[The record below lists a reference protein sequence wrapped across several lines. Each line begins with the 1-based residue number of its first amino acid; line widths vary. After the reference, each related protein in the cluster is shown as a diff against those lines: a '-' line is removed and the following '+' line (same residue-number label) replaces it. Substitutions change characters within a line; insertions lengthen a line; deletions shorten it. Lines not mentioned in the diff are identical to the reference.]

1 MPFGAYTH
9 LRCLATG
16 CPGDGKCLRQSYYVQ
31 GASAVRIAP
40 IRKVRT
46 RRLPSSNDCARIRR
60 HVRHGVTVCALSGLA
75 GVVCSTLGIF
85 YMLQAFLKASL
96 IKGLILGLGITQL
109 ATPIAWQLSSALLDL
124 RSVALPIRFRRRAGY
139 VYASGCSSTRT
150 TSQRA
155 NHSART
161 PRLSH
166 LRHRRS
172 RLGRNRGG
180 VSVRRSS
187 VAV

>member
-1 MPFGAYTH
+1 MPFGAYTR

-124 RSVALPIRFRRRAGY
+124 GQSHCLYISPPGWLCIR
-139 VYASGCSSTRT
+139 
-150 TSQRA
+150 QR
-155 NHSART
+155 
-161 PRLSH
+161 L
-166 LRHRRS
+166 
-172 RLGRNRGG
+172 
-180 VSVRRSS
+180 
-187 VAV
+187 